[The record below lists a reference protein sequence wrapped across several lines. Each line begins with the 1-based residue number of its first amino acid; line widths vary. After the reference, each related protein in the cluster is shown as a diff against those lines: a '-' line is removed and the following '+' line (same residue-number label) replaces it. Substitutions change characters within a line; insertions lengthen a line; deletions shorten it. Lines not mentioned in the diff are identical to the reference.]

1 MISRM
6 ISEAIS
12 GFRRERPPD
21 PLGPAGVTAG
31 VADAVRI
38 VLPYARAHAGDGLV
52 ALAATIAS
60 IGLGYAV
67 PFVTRSV
74 VDDSI
79 SAGDASLL
87 PARLALLAAL
97 GMLLL
102 ISGAFEQYATA
113 RFSGAATMD
122 MQGDLLARAMS
133 LPIRLFGTERTGYL
147 MSRVTSDI
155 QGVSWFLSGASVH
168 LAASLVRL
176 AAGVVLM
183 LSLEWRLGLLC
194 LPFLAVM
201 LLAAAAV
208 SRRLRNLGLH
218 SMEEGAR
225 VSRDLQEVL
234 ASGTVVR
241 AFAAEERMSGRVRE
255 GLGRMLGLMMERTA
269 SGTAAGL
276 LLELVPGAARL
287 FAAGAGAYLVIGGS
301 MTLGTLLAFLSFLGS
316 TLGPARRLASFA
328 TQIPQSLAA
337 VDRVTAL
344 AAPSGEDGG
353 TRRTDRLSGEV
364 EFRDVSFGY
373 SVGAPVL
380 SGISFRI
387 PPGGRMAVTGA
398 SGEGKTTLLMLLLG
412 FYRPDS
418 GSILLD
424 GVPLDEYDL
433 RSARSRMGFVPQE
446 ASILS
451 GTILENLR
459 LGAPSATL
467 EEALSACRDAGADF
481 ASSPSDLERML
492 GEGGFGLSLGQ
503 RQRLSLARA
512 LAGDPDILLLDE
524 PTSALDASSEKALLS
539 TLPGAIG
546 ARTAIIVTHSPAVL
560 ELAGSI
566 LVIEG
571 SRGEFSPAYSAA
583 ATEGP

>member
-6 ISEAIS
+6 ISEALS

-21 PLGPAGVTAG
+21 PLGPAGRKSG
-31 VADAVRI
+31 IRDAARL
-38 VLPYARAHAGDGLV
+38 VLPYARVRARDGV
-52 ALAATIAS
+52 TALTATLAS

-87 PARLALLAAL
+87 PARLALLAGL
-97 GMLLL
+97 GLLLL
-102 ISGAFEQYATA
+102 IAGALEQYATA
-113 RFSGAATMD
+113 RFSGAATAD
-122 MQGDLLARAMS
+122 MQGDLLGRAMS
-133 LPIRLFGTERTGYL
+133 LPVRLFGEERTGYL
-147 MSRVTSDI
+147 MSRITNDI

-168 LAASLVRL
+168 LAASVVRL
-176 AAGVVLM
+176 AAGVALM
-183 LSLEWRLGLLC
+183 LSMEWRLGLLC
-194 LPFLAVM
+194 LPFLAAM
-201 LLAAAAV
+201 LLAAGAM

-234 ASGTVVR
+234 AAGTVVR

-287 FAAGAGAYLVIGGS
+287 CAAGAGAYLVIGGS
-301 MTLGTLLAFLSFLGS
+301 MTLGSLLAFLSFLGS
-316 TLGPARRLASFA
+316 TLGPARRLSSFT

-344 AAPSGEDGG
+344 TAPPGEEGG
-353 TRRTDRLSGEV
+353 SRMVDRLSGEV

-373 SVGAPVL
+373 LPDEPVL

-387 PPGGRMAVTGA
+387 PPGGTMAVTGA

-418 GSILLD
+418 GSILID
-424 GVPLDEYDL
+424 GIPLDEYDR
-433 RSARSRMGFVPQE
+433 RSVRARMGFVPQE
-446 ASILS
+446 ASVLS

-459 LGAPSATL
+459 LGAPSATP
-467 EEALSACRDAGADF
+467 EQALSACRDAGADF
-481 ASSPSDLERML
+481 ASTPSDLDRML

-503 RQRLSLARA
+503 RQRLAIARA
-512 LAGDPDILLLDE
+512 LVGAPDILLFDE
-524 PTSALDASSEKALLS
+524 PTSALDSSSEKALLS
-539 TLPGAIG
+539 TLPRAIG
-546 ARTAIIVTHSPAVL
+546 ARTAIMVTHSPAVL
-560 ELAGSI
+560 ELSGSR

-571 SRGEFSPAYSAA
+571 SRGEFVHTGRAR
-583 ATEGP
+583 GRR

>member
-6 ISEAIS
+6 ISEALS

-21 PLGPAGVTAG
+21 PLGPAGG
-31 VADAVRI
+31 KSGIADAVRL
-38 VLPYARAHAGDGLV
+38 VLPYARAHAGDGV
-52 ALAATIAS
+52 TALTATLAS

-79 SAGDASLL
+79 SAGDTSML
-87 PARLALLAAL
+87 PARLALLAGL
-97 GMLLL
+97 GLLLL
-102 ISGAFEQYATA
+102 IAGALEQYATA
-113 RFSGAATMD
+113 RFSGAATAD
-122 MQGDLLARAMS
+122 MQGDLLGRAMS
-133 LPIRLFGTERTGYL
+133 LPVRLFGEERTGYL

-168 LAASLVRL
+168 LAASVVRL
-176 AAGVVLM
+176 AAGVALM
-183 LSLEWRLGLLC
+183 MSMEWRLGLLC
-194 LPFLAVM
+194 LPFLAAM
-201 LLAAAAV
+201 LLAAGAM

-234 ASGTVVR
+234 AAGTVVR

-287 FAAGAGAYLVIGGS
+287 CAAGAGAYLVIGGS
-301 MTLGTLLAFLSFLGS
+301 MTLGSLLAFLSFLGS
-316 TLGPARRLASFA
+316 TLGPARRLSSFT

-344 AAPSGEDGG
+344 TAPPGEDCGS
-353 TRRTDRLSGEV
+353 RRVDRLSGEV

-373 SVGAPVL
+373 LPDEPVL

-387 PPGGRMAVTGA
+387 PPGGTMAVTGA

-418 GSILLD
+418 GSILID
-424 GVPLDEYDL
+424 GIPLDEYDR
-433 RSARSRMGFVPQE
+433 RSVRARMGFVPQE
-446 ASILS
+446 ASVLS

-459 LGAPSATL
+459 LGAPSATP
-467 EEALSACRDAGADF
+467 EQALSACRDAGADF
-481 ASSPSDLERML
+481 ASTPSDLDRML

-503 RQRLSLARA
+503 RQRLAIARA
-512 LAGDPDILLLDE
+512 LVGAPDILLFDE
-524 PTSALDASSEKALLS
+524 PTSALDSSSEKALLS
-539 TLPGAIG
+539 TLPRAIG
-546 ARTAIIVTHSPAVL
+546 ARTAIMVTHSPAVL
-560 ELAGSI
+560 ELSGSR

-571 SRGEFSPAYSAA
+571 SRGEFILTGRACAPR
-583 ATEGP
+583 